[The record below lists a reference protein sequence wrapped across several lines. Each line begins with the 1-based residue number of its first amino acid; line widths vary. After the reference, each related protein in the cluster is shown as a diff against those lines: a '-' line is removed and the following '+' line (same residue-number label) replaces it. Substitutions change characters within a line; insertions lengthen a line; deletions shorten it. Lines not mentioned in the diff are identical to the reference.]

1 MQCKKKILEMSE
13 ICDYLEYL
21 LLKEQRK
28 HFSMNKQFINWSM
41 LKCDW
46 NLFRRAITLADES
59 GGFQCVLPPWIRHTL
74 PGQASLC
81 QLYCSRHLQVR
92 PTLLRQHLG
101 PGPLSALGHE
111 GRHSVMLKA
120 TGMPLQDCLTV
131 HTIYLHVYTFIY
143 MWWFYLPHLRLTYD
157 FFFQCHFLSIWTLS
171 WSVYSLQVILC
182 GKLVTSLLD
191 MVNEVRALV
200 KDLLP
205 KPTGRPKAE
214 AIPET
219 PTVPDPTSSK
229 SVVEGKDQLS
239 HFKMVLNSSCFSSL

>member
-46 NLFRRAITLADES
+46 YLFRRAITLADES

-74 PGQASLC
+74 PGQAGLC

-101 PGPLSALGHE
+101 PRPLSAHRHE
-111 GRHSVMLKA
+111 GRHSVMLQA

-131 HTIYLHVYTFIY
+131 HTICIPFNLHVYL
-143 MWWFYLPHLRLTYD
+143 WWFYLPHLWLTYD
-157 FFFQCHFLSIWTLS
+157 FFFQCHFLSISTIS

-205 KPTGRPKAE
+205 KPTERPKAE

-219 PTVPDPTSSK
+219 PTFADPTSSK
-229 SVVEGKDQLS
+229 SVVEGKDQFS
-239 HFKMVLNSSCFSSL
+239 HFKMVINSSCFSSL